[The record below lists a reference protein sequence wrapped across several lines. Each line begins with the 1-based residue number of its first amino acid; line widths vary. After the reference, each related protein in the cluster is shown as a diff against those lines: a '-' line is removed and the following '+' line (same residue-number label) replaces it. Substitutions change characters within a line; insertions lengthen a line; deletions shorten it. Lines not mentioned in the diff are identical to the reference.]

1 MVDKRPGEA
10 AHVQTPARAFNADVI
25 SKVSATDEST
35 VQIATPKPDPL
46 LPLRVASP
54 NTGILAPEAYEG
66 KEINIEGT
74 CTGPFTV
81 TDEVPRQSLNLEA
94 DDNYYWVGEVN
105 LDSAEVRFIVDGAA
119 RATQLQTGEAQI
131 ARGIPVASLARWRVT
146 RAWKS
151 PSFRSRA
158 PR

>member
-35 VQIATPKPDPL
+35 VQITTPKPDPP

-94 DDNYYWVGEVN
+94 DDNYWGGEVN

-131 ARGIPVASLARWRVT
+131 ARSIRVASLARWRVT